1 MDDHAYE
8 RHPAS
13 AIFPETSEE
22 EHKAMVND
30 IYEHGLNEEIV
41 LCDDMIL
48 DGWNRYRACLA
59 AGVPPKF
66 KQWDH
71 KGSVLEYVQRKN
83 LIRRHM
89 TQSQRGMVAE
99 TIERL
104 LAEEIKEETRQRSSD
119 GGKTAGR
126 GRPLKDDGLD
136 EKGFDNSIKPLSG
149 TSTKPR
155 NSRKEAAKIA
165 EVSEI
170 YVADAK
176 KIVAASPEVA
186 KEVLQGKKSI
196 PEAKRELG
204 LDKPKRAKRKPKTE
218 STNGPVGKSKVNDEL
233 VDDPPDIAKRRRQGK
248 IAPNAIPEVDDPG
261 EDTTSPLDAINEDI
275 AEREA
280 IQADLSDAD
289 WLATLP
295 LSSKLEGVPLR
306 TFQGEAI
313 IYRNWERE
321 IKARRVQGKK
331 IWNQIKRKGPFA
343 HRMQRGSDIDPPEK
357 WLRCPKTE
365 DGGCAGEGR
374 LRFGEG
380 EDTKDAGQCTKCS
393 GRGYWIK

>member
-1 MDDHAYE
+1 MADFAYE
-8 RHPAS
+8 DHPIANL
-13 AIFPETSEE
+13 FPLITDHGLE
-22 EHKAMVND
+22 AMTED
-30 IYEHGLNEEIV
+30 IREHGLRVPIV
-41 LCDDMIL
+41 LAPDESDDGKRKVCD
-48 DGWNRYRACLA
+48 GRNRYRACIA
-59 AGVPPKF
+59 AGVTPRF
-66 KQWDH
+66 EDWDG
-71 KGSVLEYVQRKN
+71 KGS
-83 LIRRHM
+83 LIDFVVSLNKVRRHLNK
-89 TQSQRGMVAE
+89 SQWAVVGADIAAAKS
-99 TIERL
+99 T
-104 LAEEIKEETRQRSSD
+104 EIKATQQTGEGFSNTRKTKRS
-119 GGKTAGR
+119 
-126 GRPLKDDGLD
+126 
-136 EKGFDNSIKPLSG
+136 
-149 TSTKPR
+149 PR
-155 NSRKEAAKIA
+155 NAQKEAA
-165 EVSEI
+165 ETVGVSSA
-170 YVADAK
+170 YVGAARAIGK
-176 KIVAASPEVA
+176 ASPETLDAVR
-186 KEVLQGKKSI
+186 KGEKTI
-196 PEAKRELG
+196 PEAQRELG

-275 AEREA
+275 DERQA

-289 WLATLP
+289 WLESLP

-306 TFQGEAI
+306 TFQCEAI

-321 IKARRVQGKK
+321 IKARRVQGKE

-374 LRFGEG
+374 LKFGEG